1 MSQLYYTLPG
11 TGSNGVWADVN
22 LPFVFN
28 VTSGN
33 SAGVSYFQYGQMGQ
47 CNFTF
52 PSPPAPSGSFGSKV
66 SMGLAT
72 VFLAWLYM
80 N

>member
-11 TGSNGVWADVN
+11 TNTSTTGVWADVN

-28 VTSGN
+28 LTSGN
-33 SAGVSYFQYGQMGQ
+33 SAGVSYFQYGEMGQ

-52 PSPPAPSGSFGSKV
+52 PSPPSGSFGSKV